1 MDCLSLSILAQ
12 FTLFPTEFKMNAS
25 TKVSYD
31 PSNFPAL
38 AFIEERAAEQ
48 LNRAKGGAKALK
60 TKIEEAADSGAN
72 LTPEFQVIKPDGGNA
87 LRSFT
92 LGELADSAEHEITPQ
107 SVDLQ
112 AVEDILFGRYGLI
125 RKTGGGRADRLME
138 DIEVA
143 YIKNVAAGT
152 TTGPIIT
159 SGRHR
164 TLALQIML
172 KAAGMN
178 GYRDFSVRCSV
189 INVSSDEQVQDRI
202 ISANTGSRDFSRA
215 EIRERLGSNSGV
227 TLTSCQAIEATI
239 LLANKTADFKAAFS
253 AYVKLLSS
261 ELQLNSFTPAQYSD
275 SGNSLWNEL
284 EKLRPEGGTFAKW
297 VKTDK
302 EGRFRSVMTA
312 VRQTLPTAVNQALHN
327 PANGSKAGKIAMA
340 L

>member
-1 MDCLSLSILAQ
+1 
-12 FTLFPTEFKMNAS
+12 MNAS

-38 AFIEERAAEQ
+38 ASIEERAAE
-48 LNRAKGGAKALK
+48 LMNRPKGGAAALK
-60 TKIEEAADSGAN
+60 SEIQKTARAGAD
-72 LTPEFQVIKPDGGNA
+72 LTPGFQVVKPDGGNA

-92 LGELADSAEHEITPQ
+92 LAELADSAENEVTPQ
-107 SVDLQ
+107 SVDPD
-112 AVEDILFGRYGLI
+112 AAEDILFGRYGLI

-143 YIKNVAAGT
+143 YIKDVAAGT

-172 KAAGMN
+172 KAAGIN
-178 GYRDFSVRCSV
+178 GYRDFKVRCSV
-189 INVSSDEQVQDRI
+189 INVGSQEQVQDRI

-215 EIRERLGSNSGV
+215 EIRERLGSSGGV
-227 TLTSCQAIEATI
+227 NLTSCKAIEATI
-239 LLANKTADFKAAFS
+239 LQANKTADFKAAFS
-253 AYVKLLSS
+253 AYIKLLSA

-284 EKLRPEGGTFAKW
+284 ERLRPEGGTFAKW
-297 VKTDK
+297 IKSDK
-302 EGRFRSVMTA
+302 EGRFLSVMNA
-312 VRQTLPTAVNQALHN
+312 VRQALPTAVNQALHN
-327 PANGSKAGKIAMA
+327 SANGSKAGKIAKA
-340 L
+340 LAPMVAAQCFR